1 MTGARSWIA
10 GGVTLAI
17 ACALSAC
24 AAPDY
29 TYAQLAPSP
38 ASAGNV
44 YFKVPHSWTEFSPE
58 DIAAAQSSWT
68 TDSTAKNLLAATAW
82 QDAYDASA
90 QPSVSH
96 VLSAQTPDAPTV
108 FASLRSLFE
117 PEKSAA
123 TDSSLRDMVVRLS
136 TLGSSVKIL
145 KDLTVSQGA
154 AHGVHVIYSF
164 VPAAGGDEETID
176 QTALFNGGKNAVYL
190 LLVRCSSKCYQQNRD
205 AIESVT
211 ASYTIQEDQ
220 NG

>member
-145 KDLTVSQGA
+145 K
-154 AHGVHVIYSF
+154 
-164 VPAAGGDEETID
+164 GGDEETID